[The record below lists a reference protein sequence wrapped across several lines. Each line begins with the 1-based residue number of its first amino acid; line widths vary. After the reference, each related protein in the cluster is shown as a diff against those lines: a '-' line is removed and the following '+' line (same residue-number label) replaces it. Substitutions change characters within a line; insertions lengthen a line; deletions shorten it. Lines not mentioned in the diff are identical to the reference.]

1 MHKIIKRTQPVG
13 ILIYHAHIIIF
24 SKKEKK
30 CKKCKCSRVRTG
42 NTHTITTKR
51 DKTKQTYILQY
62 NIQTF
67 VQKVNKTKEA
77 NETN

>member
-1 MHKIIKRTQPVG
+1 MHKIIKRTQPVV
-13 ILIYHAHIIIF
+13 LIYHAHHIIIF
-24 SKKEKK
+24 SKKKEKK
-30 CKKCKCSRVRTG
+30 CSKKCRVRTG

-77 NETN
+77 TETN

>member
-1 MHKIIKRTQPVG
+1 MHKIIKRTQPVV
-13 ILIYHAHIIIF
+13 LIYHAHIIIF

-30 CKKCKCSRVRTG
+30 CKKCSRVRTG

-77 NETN
+77 TETN